1 MPAKNYYVV
10 LGVSRDESSAGI
22 RSAYHKLARRMHP
35 DTAGPADITRFQEIN
50 ESYEVLS
57 DPDRRRAHDRDF
69 GAPELVPQ
77 MPVRR
82 QASSWSIAPEP
93 ISLFGQPG
101 ETKPSFEAF
110 RERYL
115 RNFTGRNMPKAERA
129 ESLTLDVAL
138 SPAEAF
144 YGCTVPVGV
153 PVFAACSEC
162 GGTGQVFL
170 FRCLECAGSGLSEE
184 QRELDVHVPPRVQP
198 GTVLDV
204 PIEMFGINNLYLR
217 LHFSISAAL

>member
-204 PIEMFGINNLYLR
+204 PIDMFGINNLYLR

>member
-22 RSAYHKLARRMHP
+22 RSAFHQLARRMHP
-35 DTAGPADITRFQEIN
+35 DTAGPADTTRFQEIN
-50 ESYEVLS
+50 ESYEILS
-57 DPDRRRAHDRDF
+57 DPDRRREHDRDF
-69 GAPELVPQ
+69 GAGEGVTEVPA
-77 MPVRR
+77 RR
-82 QASSWSIAPEP
+82 RLPGWPIVPEP

-101 ETKPSFEAF
+101 QTKPSFDAF

-115 RNFTGRNMPKAERA
+115 RNFTGRNMPKSERA

-153 PVFAACSEC
+153 PVFSACSEC

-184 QRELDVHVPPRVQP
+184 QRELDVHVPPRVQR
-198 GTVLDV
+198 GTVLEV
-204 PIEMFGINNLYLR
+204 PIDMFGINNLYLR
-217 LHFSISAAL
+217 LRFSISDAI

>member
-22 RSAYHKLARRMHP
+22 RSTFHQLARRMHP
-35 DTAGPADITRFQEIN
+35 DSAGPADTSRFQEIN

-57 DPDRRRAHDRDF
+57 DPDRRRAHDRDV
-69 GAPELVPQ
+69 GEPELVPQ
-77 MPVRR
+77 LPARHQLPDWPIV
-82 QASSWSIAPEP
+82 PEP
-93 ISLFGQPG
+93 ISLLGQPG
-101 ETKPSFEAF
+101 QTKPSFDAF

-115 RNFTGRNMPKAERA
+115 RNFTGRNMPKSEHV

-153 PVFAACSEC
+153 PVFGACSEC

-170 FRCLECAGSGLSEE
+170 FRCLECAGSGLSEN

-198 GTVLDV
+198 GTVLEV
-204 PIEMFGINNLYLR
+204 PIDMFGINNLYLR
-217 LHFSISAAL
+217 LRFSISDVV

>member
-10 LGVSRDESSAGI
+10 LGVSRNESSAGI
-22 RSAYHKLARRMHP
+22 RSAYHELARRMHS
-35 DTAGPADITRFQEIN
+35 DIAVPADIPQFQEIN

-69 GAPELVPQ
+69 GQRETEAPVGYQP
-77 MPVRR
+77 PH
-82 QASSWSIAPEP
+82 WPIAPEP
-93 ISLFGQPG
+93 LSLFGQPG
-101 ETKPSFEAF
+101 QTKPSFDAF

-144 YGCTVPVGV
+144 SGCTIPVGV
-153 PVFAACSEC
+153 PVFNACPEC
-162 GGTGQVFL
+162 GGSGQVFL
-170 FRCLECAGSGLSEE
+170 FHCLECAGSGLLEE
-184 QRELDVHVPPRVQP
+184 QRTLHVRVPPRAWP
-198 GTVLDV
+198 GTVLEV
-204 PIEMFGINNLYLR
+204 PLEMFGIRNLYLR
-217 LHFSISAAL
+217 VQLSISDAL